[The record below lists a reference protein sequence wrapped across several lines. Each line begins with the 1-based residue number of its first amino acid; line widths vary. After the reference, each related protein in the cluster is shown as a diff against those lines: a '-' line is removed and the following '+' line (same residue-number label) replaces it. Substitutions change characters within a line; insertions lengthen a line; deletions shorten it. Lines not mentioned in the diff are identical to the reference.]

1 VLVELRGI
9 GERYMIERLNIAMI
23 SIHSCPLGVLGGKD
37 TGGMNVYVRELAREL
52 AKKGHSIDI
61 YTKAHQ
67 PQHGPPINLGQN
79 VRIIHLDTGGDEDM
93 PKLAIYDYIQ
103 RLASGAENFRKYNQL
118 QYDLIHS
125 HYWLSGLIGKQLQT
139 LWHVPHAVMF
149 HTLGAIKNSLGIGE
163 YEPELRI
170 ESEREVISSC
180 DRIIAS
186 TTKETEDLVKLYG
199 ASPQK
204 ITVIPCGVNLDLF
217 RPIDKETA
225 RKELGL
231 DHQKVLLFVGRMDP
245 LKGLE
250 QLLTALTYM
259 DGEKPPLL
267 IIVGGDAHSQGQVQ
281 ALKSMAK
288 ELNIE
293 DRVTFAGSVAQSR
306 LPLYYSASDVCAIP
320 SYYESFGMVAL
331 ESLACGTPIVAT
343 NVGGM
348 KNIIRHGEMGRIV
361 SDNSPHN
368 LAGEISELIYQPE
381 DEARHIKTRRDT
393 IADFGW
399 ATIADKILGEYNR
412 LLGN

>member
-1 VLVELRGI
+1 
-9 GERYMIERLNIAMI
+9 
-23 SIHSCPLGVLGGKD
+23 
-37 TGGMNVYVRELAREL
+37 
-52 AKKGHSIDI
+52 
-61 YTKAHQ
+61 
-67 PQHGPPINLGQN
+67 
-79 VRIIHLDTGGDEDM
+79 M

-103 RLASGAENFRKYNQL
+103 RLASGAEDFRRYNQI

-125 HYWLSGLIGKQLQT
+125 HYWLSGLIGRQLQT
-139 LWHVPHAVMF
+139 LWRVPHAVMF
-149 HTLGAIKNSLGIGE
+149 HTLGAVKNSIGIGE

-186 TTKETEDLVKLYG
+186 TLKEAEDIVKHYG
-199 ASPQK
+199 ASPDK

-217 RPIDKETA
+217 KPIDKEIA

-231 DHQKVLLFVGRMDP
+231 DHQKVILFVGRMDP

-250 QLLTALTYM
+250 QLLTALTYI

-267 IIVGGDAHSQGQVQ
+267 IIVGGDAHSQAQVQ
-281 ALKSMAK
+281 ALQRMAK

-293 DRVTFAGSVAQSR
+293 DRVTFIGSVAQSR
-306 LPLYYSASDVCAIP
+306 LPLFYSASDVCAIP

-331 ESLACGTPIVAT
+331 ESLACGTPIVAN

-348 KNIIRHGEMGRIV
+348 RSIIRHSEMGRIV
-361 SDNSPHN
+361 PDNSPHH
-368 LAGEISELIYQPE
+368 LASEISELFRQSE
-381 DEARHIKTRRDT
+381 DEAKNTKTRRDT
-393 IADFGW
+393 ITDFSW
-399 ATIADKILGEYNR
+399 ATIADKILHEYNR

>member
-1 VLVELRGI
+1 
-9 GERYMIERLNIAMI
+9 MIERLNIAMI
-23 SIHSCPLGVLGGKD
+23 SIHSCPLGVLGGRD

-79 VRIIHLDTGGDEDM
+79 VRIIHLETGAYEDM

-180 DRIIAS
+180 DCIIAS

-199 ASPQK
+199 ASPDK
-204 ITVIPCGVNLDLF
+204 LIVIPCGVNLDLF

-231 DHQKVLLFVGRMDP
+231 DHQKVILFVGRMDP

-293 DRVTFAGSVAQSR
+293 DRVTFVGSVAQSR
-306 LPLYYSASDVCAIP
+306 LPLFYSASDVCAIP

-343 NVGGM
+343 NVGGI
-348 KNIIRHGEMGRIV
+348 KTIIRNNELGRIV

-368 LAGEISELIYQPE
+368 LAGEISELFRQSE
-381 DEARHIKTRRDT
+381 DEAENTKTRRDT
-393 IADFGW
+393 IGTFAW
-399 ATIADKILGEYNR
+399 ANIADRVLNEYNR